1 VDSMCHELSEFIWFD
16 SGPAMIYLAVDV
28 IWIFLAGGWTG
39 WEGTGSKIMERPL
52 EPLMEPPLEPLME
65 PSLEPLQAFIG
76 APPLE
81 GLMEPPLEG
90 QRFCGVEDPPR
101 GEWVPIVPFQIQKM
115 SDAMYIED
123 KEEGMAQF
131 LEVIAHLGLPKSPD
145 SDYPET
151 VSKHSVNEHGSVIQ
165 DAVRGGKTDF
175 LRLLLQNGVNPNV
188 GTDRVKETP
197 IELAAKKESTETR
210 TELLTLFAE
219 FVELPAEIKI

>member
-1 VDSMCHELSEFIWFD
+1 MGSVATLSYRATVSLKTCGFTCPNMLTIIW
-16 SGPAMIYLAVDV
+16 M
-28 IWIFLAGGWTG
+28 GWDIL
-39 WEGTGSKIMERPL
+39 WVLSSIVSNERSLQIMEPALELPL
-52 EPLMEPPLEPLME
+52 EPLMEPPLEPLTE
-65 PSLEPLQAFIG
+65 
-76 APPLE
+76 PPLE
-81 GLMEPPLEG
+81 DLMEPPLEG

-131 LEVIAHLGLPKSPD
+131 MEVIEHLGLPKSPD

-197 IELAAKKESTETR
+197 IELAAKKESAEAR

-219 FVELPAEIKI
+219 FVELPPEIKI

>member
-1 VDSMCHELSEFIWFD
+1 MGSVATLSYRATVSLKTRGFTCPNMLTIIW
-16 SGPAMIYLAVDV
+16 M
-28 IWIFLAGGWTG
+28 GWDIL
-39 WEGTGSKIMERPL
+39 WVLSSIVSNERSLQIMEPALELPL
-52 EPLMEPPLEPLME
+52 EP
-65 PSLEPLQAFIG
+65 
-76 APPLE
+76 
-81 GLMEPPLEG
+81 LMEPPLEG

-197 IELAAKKESTETR
+197 IELAAKKESAEAR

-219 FVELPAEIKI
+219 FVELPPEIKI

>member
-1 VDSMCHELSEFIWFD
+1 
-16 SGPAMIYLAVDV
+16 
-28 IWIFLAGGWTG
+28 
-39 WEGTGSKIMERPL
+39 MERPL

-101 GEWVPIVPFQIQKM
+101 GEVKFFRFQIFYYSLFLLQWVPIVPFQIQKM

-151 VSKHSVNEHGSVIQ
+151 VRS
-165 DAVRGGKTDF
+165 
-175 LRLLLQNGVNPNV
+175 
-188 GTDRVKETP
+188 
-197 IELAAKKESTETR
+197 
-210 TELLTLFAE
+210 
-219 FVELPAEIKI
+219 

>member
-1 VDSMCHELSEFIWFD
+1 MGRVATLCYRATVSLKTHGFTCPNMLTIIWMGWDILWVLSSIVSNER
-16 SGPAMIYLAVDV
+16 SLQ
-28 IWIFLAGGWTG
+28 
-39 WEGTGSKIMERPL
+39 IMEPALELPL
-52 EPLMEPPLEPLME
+52 EPLTEPPLED
-65 PSLEPLQAFIG
+65 
-76 APPLE
+76 
-81 GLMEPPLEG
+81 LMEPPLEG

-123 KEEGMAQF
+123 EEEGMDQF
-131 LEVIAHLGLPKSPD
+131 MEVIEHLGLPKSPD

-165 DAVRGGKTDF
+165 DAVRGGKIDF
-175 LRLLLQNGVNPNV
+175 LRLLLQKGVNPNV

-197 IELAAKKESTETR
+197 IELAAKKESAEAR

-219 FVELPAEIKI
+219 FVELPPEIKI